1 MKSLKNGFAAL
12 GFVCFTSLALLPVSM
27 TVCGPFT
34 SRLLYPAKAKKIQA
48 VKPALFPALGVSY
61 PLKAAVK
68 RDMIRAEADPL
79 RNLFEQI
86 GAGKSLPLLDADG
99 GGRLISRLIRSV
111 NVSTFIFQP
120 VLNL

>member
-34 SRLLYPAKAKKIQA
+34 SRLLYPAKKIQA
-48 VKPALFPALGVSY
+48 VKPAPFPALGVFY
-61 PLKAAVK
+61 PLKAAGK

-86 GAGKSLPLLDADG
+86 GAGKSLPLLDAGD

-111 NVSTFIFQP
+111 NISTFIFQP